1 MGGGSA
7 KAVSVETELP
17 MLEVDGCLHLD
28 KAACLVDCTIVPQCF
43 VVDLFFFLTNGPARC
58 LNFASRR
65 CVVYSPLIVRLGGVV
80 GAEGKVQMYGL
91 LSSRL

>member
-43 VVDLFFFLTNGPARC
+43 VVDLFFF
-58 LNFASRR
+58 
-65 CVVYSPLIVRLGGVV
+65 
-80 GAEGKVQMYGL
+80 
-91 LSSRL
+91 